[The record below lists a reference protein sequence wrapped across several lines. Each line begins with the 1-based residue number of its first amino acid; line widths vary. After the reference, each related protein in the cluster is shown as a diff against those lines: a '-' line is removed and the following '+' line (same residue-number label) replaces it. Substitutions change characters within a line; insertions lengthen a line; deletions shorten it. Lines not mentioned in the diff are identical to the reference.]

1 MKNVFTLIT
10 LMFLA
15 LANQAYAIDSIKEVS
30 IKEVQKFVKT
40 KPANV
45 VILDANN
52 EDARKSA
59 GTIPGAIL
67 LSSYNQYSLSELPKD
82 KNSTLVFYCYNS
94 YCQASHAAAERA
106 LTAGYKNATV
116 LKAGIDG
123 WNKSNAASSAH

>member
-1 MKNVFTLIT
+1 MKNVFKLIT
-10 LMFLA
+10 LMFLV
-15 LANQAYAIDSIKEVS
+15 LANQAYATESIKEVS
-30 IKEVQKFVKT
+30 IKEVQQYVQT

-59 GTIPGAIL
+59 GTIPGATL
-67 LSSYNQYSLSELPKD
+67 LSSYNQYALSELPKD

-94 YCQASHAAAERA
+94 YCQASHTAAERA
-106 LTAGYKNATV
+106 LSAGYKNATV

-123 WNKSNAASSAH
+123 WNKANALSNTH

>member
-1 MKNVFTLIT
+1 MKNVFTVIT
-10 LMFLA
+10 LMFLT

-30 IKEVQKFVKT
+30 IKEVQQYVQT

>member
-15 LANQAYAIDSIKEVS
+15 LANQAYAIDLIKEVS

>member
-1 MKNVFTLIT
+1 MKNVFMIFT

-15 LANQAYAIDSIKEVS
+15 ITNQAYAIESIKEVS
-30 IKEVQKFVKT
+30 IKEVQQYVQT

-67 LSSYNQYSLSELPKD
+67 LSSYNKYSLSELPKD

-123 WNKSNAASSAH
+123 WNKANAVSNTH

>member
-1 MKNVFTLIT
+1 MKNVFMIIT

-15 LANQAYAIDSIKEVS
+15 LTNQAYAIESIKEIT
-30 IKEVQKFVKT
+30 IKEVQQYVQT

-106 LTAGYKNATV
+106 LTAGYTNATV

-123 WNKSNAASSAH
+123 WNKANAVSNTH

>member
-15 LANQAYAIDSIKEVS
+15 LANQVYAIDSIKEVS

>member
-1 MKNVFTLIT
+1 MKNVFMIIT

-15 LANQAYAIDSIKEVS
+15 LTNQAYAIESIKEVS
-30 IKEVQKFVKT
+30 IKEVQQYVQT

-52 EDARKSA
+52 ADARKSA

-67 LSSYNQYSLSELPKD
+67 LSSYNQYSLNELPKD
-82 KNSTLVFYCYNS
+82 KNSTLVFYCYNN

-123 WNKSNAASSAH
+123 WNKANAASNTH